1 MRVTISLP
9 DKLGENLKRDAAK
22 RGVSV
27 SSLVAKAVERYL
39 IKQKRSKGEAALAL
53 AGKVRVAAD
62 VQDMIEEG
70 RRDDRP

>member
-27 SSLVAKAVERYL
+27 SSLVAKTVERYL
-39 IKQKRSKGEAALAL
+39 IKQKRSKGEEALAL